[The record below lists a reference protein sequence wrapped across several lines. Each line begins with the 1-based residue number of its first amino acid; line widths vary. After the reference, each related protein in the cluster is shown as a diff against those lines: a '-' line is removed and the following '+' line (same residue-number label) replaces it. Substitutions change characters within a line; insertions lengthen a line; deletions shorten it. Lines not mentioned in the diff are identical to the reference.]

1 MSDDLLKEATLALKE
16 LGDAPANASELTRAR
31 VMRDLHREQRR
42 RVSRTLILV
51 PAAAILLGA
60 TAAAATTGG
69 LSGAW
74 RAVVSVVSG
83 ERIGGDAEATS
94 STTSPHV
101 RRTAAAENRPVPPA
115 DTASPAE
122 PTPEPAAS
130 AAEESSEP
138 VPEPA
143 PVAEEPTSGGEQAAS
158 PKGKAPP
165 GAPAATGATGQTAAD
180 GALSEAEALELS
192 LYRKAHQAHFNAH
205 DFGAA
210 LDAWNDYIKRAP
222 RGRFAAEAQYNRGI
236 CLVRLGRSA
245 EAERAL
251 RPFAEG
257 RYGEYRRDEAKRLI
271 EALRGDAASAA
282 PSPGD

>member
-1 MSDDLLKEATLALKE
+1 MSDDLLNEATLALKE

-74 RAVVSVVSG
+74 RAVVAVVSG
-83 ERIGGDAEATS
+83 ERIGGDEVPTS
-94 STTSPHV
+94 STAAPHV
-101 RRTAAAENRPVPPA
+101 RRTAAAETNPAPPA
-115 DTASPAE
+115 DTAAPTGPA
-122 PTPEPAAS
+122 PEPAAS
-130 AAEESSEP
+130 AAEESTEP

-143 PVAEEPTSGGEQAAS
+143 PVAEKPTSAGEQGIS
-158 PKGKAPP
+158 PQGQARPS
-165 GAPAATGATGQTAAD
+165 APAATGAASQSAAD
-180 GALSEAEALELS
+180 GALSQAEALELS

-210 LDAWNDYIKRAP
+210 LVAWNDYIARAP

-257 RYGEYRRDEAKRLI
+257 RYGEYRRDEARRLI
-271 EALRGDAASAA
+271 EALRGDAASTA
-282 PSPGD
+282 PSPGN

>member
-16 LGDAPANASELTRAR
+16 LGNAPENASELTRAR

-42 RVSRTLILV
+42 RMSRTLILV

-94 STTSPHV
+94 STTAPHT
-101 RRTAAAENRPVPPA
+101 RRGAAAETHPVPPA

-122 PTPEPAAS
+122 PAVS
-130 AAEESSEP
+130 AAAEP
-138 VPEPA
+138 TEATQPVAEPA
-143 PVAEEPTSGGEQAAS
+143 PVAEKPTSGGEQTAS
-158 PKGKAPP
+158 PNGKAPP
-165 GAPAATGATGQTAAD
+165 SAPAATGAASQTAAG

-271 EALRGDAASAA
+271 EALRGDAASTA